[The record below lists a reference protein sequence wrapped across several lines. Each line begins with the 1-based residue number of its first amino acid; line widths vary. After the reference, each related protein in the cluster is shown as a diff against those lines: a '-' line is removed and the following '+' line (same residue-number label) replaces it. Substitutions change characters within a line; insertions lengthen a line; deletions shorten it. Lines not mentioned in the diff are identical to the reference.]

1 MSTFMLSARHI
12 AFDILKRVDSE
23 TQTLDHW
30 LDEYREPID
39 RLNRPDR
46 ALVHAL
52 VYGAL
57 RWQGRLDWIID
68 QLAVKP
74 GKKVDARVRIA
85 LRIGLFQLLHLER
98 IPASAAVNTT
108 VDLVKACGCSWA
120 KGFVNSMLRIVS
132 EKRRPLD
139 FPDMHENPVLA
150 LSIKHAFPVWL
161 IERWQKRYGIEQTDS
176 ICAAI
181 NAIPPITLRV
191 NTIKVQRATLIEQIK
206 DAAQDVAAT
215 SYSPEGIV
223 LRSPK
228 GPMAQWPS
236 YENGFF
242 QIQSEG
248 SQLIAHMLDAQ
259 PGHGVWDACA
269 GLGTK
274 TAQIAQLLQN
284 QGDILAT
291 DVSGSKLESLGK
303 EMRRL
308 GIDVVSSRKL
318 DLAQPRAVE
327 DMPLFDRILLDA
339 PCSGLGVLQKNPDG
353 KWRTN
358 QNDLKR
364 YKKVQATLIRNAA
377 GRLKPSGILVYAVCS
392 MEPEETTGVI
402 KDFLQTHPD
411 FAIYRPGVCAPAHT
425 EPLMTSEGFLATQPH
440 RHHLEGFFAAALV
453 KHR

>member
-161 IERWQKRYGIEQTDS
+161 IERWQKRYGIEQTDLDMRGHQ
-176 ICAAI
+176 C
-181 NAIPPITLRV
+181 
-191 NTIKVQRATLIEQIK
+191 NTAHHFAGKHDKSTAGHTDRTDQR
-206 DAAQDVAAT
+206 
-215 SYSPEGIV
+215 
-223 LRSPK
+223 R
-228 GPMAQWPS
+228 GP
-236 YENGFF
+236 GCRRH
-242 QIQSEG
+242 
-248 SQLIAHMLDAQ
+248 QLFA
-259 PGHGVWDACA
+259 
-269 GLGTK
+269 
-274 TAQIAQLLQN
+274 
-284 QGDILAT
+284 
-291 DVSGSKLESLGK
+291 
-303 EMRRL
+303 RR
-308 GIDVVSSRKL
+308 
-318 DLAQPRAVE
+318 
-327 DMPLFDRILLDA
+327 
-339 PCSGLGVLQKNPDG
+339 
-353 KWRTN
+353 
-358 QNDLKR
+358 
-364 YKKVQATLIRNAA
+364 
-377 GRLKPSGILVYAVCS
+377 
-392 MEPEETTGVI
+392 
-402 KDFLQTHPD
+402 
-411 FAIYRPGVCAPAHT
+411 
-425 EPLMTSEGFLATQPH
+425 H
-440 RHHLEGFFAAALV
+440 RAALSKGADGAMALV
-453 KHR
+453 